1 MYWSMKTTSSM
12 LAKLLAKI
20 LANNWSLAGLL
31 AQGISLALSKIIAL
45 VIA

>member
-1 MYWSMKTTSSM
+1 MYWSMKTTLSM

-20 LANNWSLAGLL
+20 LANNRSLVGLL
-31 AQGISLALSKIIAL
+31 AQGISLTLLKIIAL

>member
-1 MYWSMKTTSSM
+1 M

-20 LANNWSLAGLL
+20 LANNQSLVELL
-31 AQGISLALSKIIAL
+31 VQGMSLALSKIIAL